1 VRRFSTLTEGD
12 EMKPNTTLIVLSISA
27 ALTTASATAFA
38 SPTATDHTLVGAWR
52 TVVTLVNCQTGQP
65 VGAPP
70 IIGLSTFNHGGTMSE
85 WGIGPGS
92 SPAQRSPS
100 HGVWQ
105 RDHGQRDFSFTFL
118 HYRYDL
124 SGAFIG
130 SQRVAADATLAK
142 GGDRYDSIAAVE
154 IIDAGNHVVATACA
168 TSVGTRIE

>member
-1 VRRFSTLTEGD
+1 
-12 EMKPNTTLIVLSISA
+12 M
-27 ALTTASATAFA
+27 
-38 SPTATDHTLVGAWR
+38 VGAWR

-70 IIGLSTFNHGGTMSE
+70 IIGLSTFNLGGTMSE
-85 WGIGPGS
+85 WGGS

-105 RDHGQRDFSFTFL
+105 RDHGWRDYSFSFIF
-118 HYRYDL
+118 YRYDA

-130 SQRVAADATLAK
+130 SQKVSAEAELAGNGDSYTSVAD
-142 GGDRYDSIAAVE
+142 VE
-154 IIDAGNHVVATACA
+154 ILGVGDNVLATGCA

>member
-1 VRRFSTLTEGD
+1 
-12 EMKPNTTLIVLSISA
+12 MKANRTLIVISMSA
-27 ALTTASATAFA
+27 ALATVSAMSFA
-38 SPTATDHTLVGAWR
+38 SPESADQTMVGAWR

-70 IIGLSTFNHGGTMSE
+70 IFGLSTFNHGGTMSE
-85 WGIGPGS
+85 WGVGPGQ

-105 RDHGQRDFSFTFL
+105 RDHGWQDYSFTFV
-118 HYRYDL
+118 HYRYDS

-130 SQRVAADATLAK
+130 SQKVAANAELAK
-142 GGDRYDSIAAVE
+142 NGDSYASVADVQ
-154 IIDAGNHVVATACA
+154 IIDVSNNVVATICA

>member
-1 VRRFSTLTEGD
+1 
-12 EMKPNTTLIVLSISA
+12 MKPNRTLIVLSTSA
-27 ALTTASATAFA
+27 ALATASAMSFA
-38 SPTATDHTLVGAWR
+38 SPPADHTMVGAWR

-105 RDHGQRDFSFTFL
+105 RDHGWQDYSFTFM

-124 SGAFIG
+124 SGTIIG
-130 SQRVAADATLAK
+130 SQRVSADATLAK
-142 GGDRYDSIAAVE
+142 SGDRYDSTAAVE
-154 IIDAGNHVVATACA
+154 ILDVGNHVVATACA

>member
-1 VRRFSTLTEGD
+1 MR
-12 EMKPNTTLIVLSISA
+12 PNRTLIVLSISA
-27 ALTTASATAFA
+27 ALTTVSAMSFA
-38 SPTATDHTLVGAWR
+38 SSRAAEETIVGAWT

-70 IIGLSTFNHGGTMSE
+70 IIGLSTFNLGGTMSE

-105 RDHGQRDFSFTFL
+105 RDHGWQDYSFTFVF
-118 HYRYDL
+118 YRYDS

-130 SQRVAADATLAK
+130 SQKVAADAILAAS
-142 GGDRYDSIAAVE
+142 GESYESIAE
-154 IIDAGNHVVATACA
+154 IEILDVSNNVVATACA
-168 TSVGTRIE
+168 SSVGTRFQ